1 MFQIHLSQLTMS
13 CADELYPALEQIPA
27 MQRRRLS
34 GISRMALNSAM
45 LCLNHTHVDYIVWAS
60 QYGDEQK
67 TIQILQ
73 DVLQDL
79 TPSPTQF
86 STSVHN
92 AVAGLYSILCQDATV
107 STSLCAPWSTALL
120 EAYAYLKIHAP
131 QGKALVVYYDEA
143 LPDIYQE
150 YENFQGFAMAACV
163 SLQNADLTIQSSA
176 IQSANALPMYHQ
188 ALDFY
193 HDWQQLM
200 PQQAKVWP

>member
-1 MFQIHLSQLTMS
+1 
-13 CADELYPALEQIPA
+13 
-27 MQRRRLS
+27 
-34 GISRMALNSAM
+34 MALNSAM

-120 EAYAYLKIHAP
+120 EAYSYLKIHAP

-163 SLQNADLTIQSSA
+163 SLQNADLTIQPSA